1 MTNFV
6 SQEQIELQKN
16 IACEVSE
23 LLLHRHGTN
32 PKAFVHTYG
41 CQGNV
46 ADSERIKGL
55 LVLMGYT
62 MTEEKEEADLI
73 LYNTCAIREHA
84 EDRVFG
90 NIGAIKKLKQSN
102 PNLIIALCGCMMQQE
117 HIREKLYKS
126 YPYVDIVFG
135 THNQYMIPEIFK
147 KYLTRGK
154 RVFSDM
160 TETNPVAEGIPAIR
174 DNSAKAWLPI
184 MYGCDKFCTYC
195 VVPYVRG
202 RERSRKHEDI
212 IAEFK
217 QIVAEGYKDITL
229 LGQNVNSYGKG
240 LDEEINFSQLIRKLN
255 DIPGE
260 FTIRFMTS
268 HPKDCTKELIDTI
281 AECEKAS
288 KHIHLPVQSGNN
300 RILKEM
306 NRRYT
311 CEKYLELINYAKEK
325 IEGLSLTSDI
335 IVGFP
340 GETYEEF
347 SDTLSLVKEVGYT
360 SLFTFI
366 FSSRKGTKAS
376 LMDDPVPYE
385 TKNKWFKELCDL
397 QESIAANH
405 SAEMNGKTYRVL
417 CEGDS
422 KTLDGYLAG
431 RTDGNVIIEFPS
443 DDKSLVGK
451 FCRVKVT
458 EPFNWLVR
466 GELV

>member
-147 KYLTRGK
+147 
-154 RVFSDM
+154 
-160 TETNPVAEGIPAIR
+160 NI
-174 DNSAKAWLPI
+174 
-184 MYGCDKFCTYC
+184 
-195 VVPYVRG
+195 
-202 RERSRKHEDI
+202 
-212 IAEFK
+212 
-217 QIVAEGYKDITL
+217 
-229 LGQNVNSYGKG
+229 
-240 LDEEINFSQLIRKLN
+240 
-255 DIPGE
+255 
-260 FTIRFMTS
+260 
-268 HPKDCTKELIDTI
+268 
-281 AECEKAS
+281 
-288 KHIHLPVQSGNN
+288 
-300 RILKEM
+300 
-306 NRRYT
+306 
-311 CEKYLELINYAKEK
+311 
-325 IEGLSLTSDI
+325 
-335 IVGFP
+335 
-340 GETYEEF
+340 
-347 SDTLSLVKEVGYT
+347 
-360 SLFTFI
+360 
-366 FSSRKGTKAS
+366 
-376 LMDDPVPYE
+376 
-385 TKNKWFKELCDL
+385 
-397 QESIAANH
+397 
-405 SAEMNGKTYRVL
+405 
-417 CEGDS
+417 
-422 KTLDGYLAG
+422 
-431 RTDGNVIIEFPS
+431 
-443 DDKSLVGK
+443 
-451 FCRVKVT
+451 
-458 EPFNWLVR
+458 
-466 GELV
+466 